1 MQPNYLYIQ
10 TLNIFSLINYIYSI
24 VYPPHSSISSLSS
37 FSLLLTSMYAHT
49 TLVTLVHLQLPTSL
63 PTMYKPIIHT
73 ITVTLLLAHLFT
85 HLSYTYVYIY
95 TLTYNTSTGLYT
107 IYIVISYTA
116 NLSQRVIIKRLIVT
130 RIDIDLTAAAS

>member
-1 MQPNYLYIQ
+1 
-10 TLNIFSLINYIYSI
+10 
-24 VYPPHSSISSLSS
+24 
-37 FSLLLTSMYAHT
+37 
-49 TLVTLVHLQLPTSL
+49 
-63 PTMYKPIIHT
+63 MYKPIIHT

-95 TLTYNTSTGLYT
+95 SLTYNTSTGLYT